1 MRSQA
6 ERGTPSP
13 CGPVLLSQW
22 HWAAHSPV
30 PSRDRAALPPHLAAQ
45 PCSTGETRAGGSQLL
60 PAPPKG
66 RAVPA
71 APALVLKKKKIPIK
85 YPPQLSS
92 HTDIAAGENE
102 SRQPPTH
109 PSRASQAR
117 PPPYPLLYTPLA
129 PFTPFTCHRGKA
141 SLRKSAQG
149 ERSPAHHTKTHRGGH
164 TALPKNQQQ
173 LEELVAGAA
182 ESPLERPVSILRQN
196 HRFYQLPSARCS
208 CAVAAAQAARGEAG
222 WPRPAGREGEQRAS
236 GSSHGDFPAPLAF
249 RQKKSSST
257 RGWSPQRGRAV
268 PHGPHEPLEGT
279 SKQGDESQGP
289 RAPQPGAGAGL
300 GEDRLLPAPWDPPQL
315 MAPPVSSSRGPP
327 WVPHLPAGNISPVLL
342 QPLHTKAFLGTKQ
355 QPEREANEPCWI
367 WCLINHFSGP
377 ALGYDGRG

>member
-13 CGPVLLSQW
+13 CGPALLSQW

-182 ESPLERPVSILRQN
+182 DSPLERPVSILRQN

-208 CAVAAAQAARGEAG
+208 CVVAAAQAARGEAG

-279 SKQGDESQGP
+279 SKQRDESQGP
-289 RAPQPGAGAGL
+289 
-300 GEDRLLPAPWDPPQL
+300 
-315 MAPPVSSSRGPP
+315 
-327 WVPHLPAGNISPVLL
+327 
-342 QPLHTKAFLGTKQ
+342 
-355 QPEREANEPCWI
+355 
-367 WCLINHFSGP
+367 
-377 ALGYDGRG
+377 

>member
-13 CGPVLLSQW
+13 CGPALLSQW

-45 PCSTGETRAGGSQLL
+45 PCSTGETRAGGSPLL

-66 RAVPA
+66 QAVPA
-71 APALVLKKKKIPIK
+71 APALVLKKKNIPIK

-149 ERSPAHHTKTHRGGH
+149 ERSPAHHTKTHGEGTHSASQKPATTRGVGGRCCRQPSGETSFH
-164 TALPKNQQQ
+164 F
-173 LEELVAGAA
+173 EA
-182 ESPLERPVSILRQN
+182 ESPFLPAAICTVQLCGGGRPGSARGSRVASSGWARGRTTGQRELSRGFSSPVSLQAKEILLHSRLEPAAGQG
-196 HRFYQLPSARCS
+196 
-208 CAVAAAQAARGEAG
+208 CASWAARAPGG
-222 WPRPAGREGEQRAS
+222 DKQAGR
-236 GSSHGDFPAPLAF
+236 
-249 RQKKSSST
+249 
-257 RGWSPQRGRAV
+257 
-268 PHGPHEPLEGT
+268 
-279 SKQGDESQGP
+279 
-289 RAPQPGAGAGL
+289 
-300 GEDRLLPAPWDPPQL
+300 
-315 MAPPVSSSRGPP
+315 
-327 WVPHLPAGNISPVLL
+327 
-342 QPLHTKAFLGTKQ
+342 
-355 QPEREANEPCWI
+355 
-367 WCLINHFSGP
+367 
-377 ALGYDGRG
+377 